1 MITIDNGYVEYEYK
15 KSHIKQDMFGL
26 YSDNIK
32 SFGWSITSVNHKNK
46 EQVELQLR
54 RNRNTP
60 NRDELIRLELKFE
73 SIVTEIKKM
82 KNKEVIPALISASF
96 VGIIG
101 SMFMAI
107 SVFFYT
113 LYGLVLSL
121 LISIPGFIGW
131 GSIYFVYTKINN
143 SISTQ
148 LDLEIYKDMDRLY
161 ETCKRAHKLLN
172 KKDA

>member
-1 MITIDNGYVEYEYK
+1 MITIDNEFVEYEYK
-15 KSHIKQDMFGL
+15 ISHIKRNLLDL

-32 SFGWSITSVNHKNK
+32 SFGWDITSINSKNK
-46 EQVELQLR
+46 ENIELKLR

-60 NRDELIRLELKFE
+60 NRDELIRLESKFNA
-73 SIVTEIKKM
+73 IVTEIRKM
-82 KNKEVIPALISASF
+82 KNREVIPALTSASLI
-96 VGIIG
+96 GIIG

-113 LYGLVLSL
+113 LYGLIPSL

-131 GSIYFVYTKINN
+131 GSIYLVYTKIND
-143 SISTQ
+143 SISAQ
-148 LDLEIYKDMDRLY
+148 LDPEIYKEMDRLY

-172 KKDA
+172 AKDA